1 MSLVCDEA
9 GALIV
14 VKMDQLREYLADPVQ
29 YSKKMSVSK
38 RIYTKAQKKFQENM
52 KEMKFSLRKLF
63 FFFFSWKLNSME
75 ILKTIQGQIS
85 LFHQDLWSVQEF
97 QDVSLE
103 DSMVETARSWQDL
116 WRVRREFLPETSWAG
131 AETVQVDL
139 DHWLKSVSWRICCL
153 MGTVD
158 LFVWS

>member
-1 MSLVCDEA
+1 MRLVCDEA

-63 FFFFSWKLNSME
+63 FFFFMK
-75 ILKTIQGQIS
+75 IK
-85 LFHQDLWSVQEF
+85 FHGDSKNHPRADLIVPPGLV
-97 QDVSLE
+97 VS
-103 DSMVETARSWQDL
+103 S
-116 WRVRREFLPETSWAG
+116 RVSRCVPRG
-131 AETVQVDL
+131 
-139 DHWLKSVSWRICCL
+139 
-153 MGTVD
+153 
-158 LFVWS
+158 